1 MTWAAWGLILDI
13 IGVVLIWAGTS
24 GTGVDGGGYLSLYRP
39 IPQGATG
46 TRFAVWAKRVGWL
59 FLLLGFVLQLVGEL
73 TAGG

>member
-1 MTWAAWGLILDI
+1 MTWAAWGLVLDI

-46 TRFAVWAKRVGWL
+46 TRFAVWAKLVGWL

-73 TAGG
+73 TADG